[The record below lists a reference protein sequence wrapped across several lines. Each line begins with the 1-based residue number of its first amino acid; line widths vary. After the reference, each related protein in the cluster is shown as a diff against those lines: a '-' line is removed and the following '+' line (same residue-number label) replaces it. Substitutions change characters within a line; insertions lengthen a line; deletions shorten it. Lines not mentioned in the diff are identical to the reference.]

1 MSLKRL
7 KGSSSKTGL
16 CKLEMSTECSIY
28 AVAGLKEAF
37 DENLKKYTRFEI
49 DMSAVEEVDSA
60 GMQLMLALFVE
71 IKRQGKT
78 AKITAKSDAVSAVI
92 ETYGIAEKL
101 EVAA

>member
-1 MSLKRL
+1 MHLKRL

-28 AVAGLKEAF
+28 SVAGLKEAF
-37 DENLKKYTRFEI
+37 DENIDKYTRFEI

-60 GMQLMLALFVE
+60 GIQLLLAFFKEV
-71 IKRQGKT
+71 KRQGKS
-78 AKITAKSDAVSAVI
+78 AQITAKSDAISKVVDTFGVAD
-92 ETYGIAEKL
+92 KL